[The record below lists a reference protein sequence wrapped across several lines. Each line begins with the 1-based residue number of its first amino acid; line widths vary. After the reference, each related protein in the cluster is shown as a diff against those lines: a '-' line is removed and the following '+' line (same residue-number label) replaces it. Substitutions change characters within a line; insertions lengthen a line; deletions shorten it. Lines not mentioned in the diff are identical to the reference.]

1 MIGAAEAI
9 DGSDGSD
16 ELHGGGR
23 TECLALVIAEDGAV
37 GCEVI
42 YHDANVGGGEE
53 GRGEDDILES
63 CLHIVGPGEG
73 IRGQADK
80 ISLDG
85 GLGYGISLDG
95 GIRTIVERLRLQSK
109 IGNKCQKNSD
119 NCLHRVQN
127 YSKIEENTKN
137 YATLFLYINKNT

>member
-1 MIGAAEAI
+1 MIGAAEAV

-23 TECLALVIAEDGAV
+23 TECLALVIVEDGAV
-37 GCEVI
+37 GSEVI
-42 YHDANVGGGEE
+42 YHQTDIRCGEE
-53 GRGEDDILES
+53 GRGGDDVLES
-63 CLHIVGPGEG
+63 CLHIVGPREG

-80 ISLDG
+80 ISLNG
-85 GLGYGISLDG
+85 GLGYGISLNG
-95 GIRTIVERLRLQSK
+95 GIHTIVERLRLQSK

-127 YSKIEENTKN
+127 
-137 YATLFLYINKNT
+137 